1 MAWGYERIKKG
12 RGDFP
17 RPFLLKHCHDRFYWS
32 TSMTFAVCDV
42 APDSAAVTVTVY
54 VPGTVVG
61 FRAIEAVPVLL
72 VSATDVAVIVTL
84 LGRPAAIVGGV

>member
-1 MAWGYERIKKG
+1 MGCFTSDA
-12 RGDFP
+12 
-17 RPFLLKHCHDRFYWS
+17 CHDRFYFT
-32 TSMTFAVCDV
+32 TSVTFVACDN
-42 APDSAAVTVTVY
+42 APVSDTFTVTLY
-54 VPGTVVG
+54 PLLGTVVG

>member
-1 MAWGYERIKKG
+1 VTVG
-12 RGDFP
+12 
-17 RPFLLKHCHDRFYWS
+17 
-32 TSMTFAVCDV
+32 VCDA

-72 VSATDVAVIVTL
+72 VSATAVAVIVTL
-84 LGRPAAIVGGV
+84 VGRPAAIVGGV